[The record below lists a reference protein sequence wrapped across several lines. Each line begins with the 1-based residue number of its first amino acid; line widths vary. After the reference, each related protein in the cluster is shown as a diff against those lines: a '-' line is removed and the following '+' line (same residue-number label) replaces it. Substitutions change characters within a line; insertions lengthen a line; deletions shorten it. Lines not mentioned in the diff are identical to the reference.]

1 LYAATCFGIGYVF
14 LTQRR
19 AIFFA
24 FAAQV
29 MSSEIADEMSF
40 LIVVGLVDD
49 SAKLLRASL
58 HT

>member
-24 FAAQV
+24 FAAQF
-29 MSSEIADEMSF
+29 MSSDIADEMGF

-49 SAKLLRASL
+49 SAKLLPGYL